1 MAWPGAKIT
10 RCKATPK
17 LDKLQSFFA
26 KKSITKTRPTQK
38 ESLFT
43 SSGWFQYMGRAAA
56 TLKRSF
62 HRPND
67 TNPQGHFSPIKRL
80 MSKYIFFEKQ
90 LAEQA
95 FPVLENKVTD
105 QY

>member
-26 KKSITKTRPTQK
+26 KKSITKTKPTHK

-43 SSGWFQYMGRAAA
+43 SPGWFQHLGRAAA

-67 TNPQGHFSPIKRL
+67 TNPQGHFSPIKCL

-105 QY
+105 HY

>member
-17 LDKLQSFFA
+17 LHKLQSFFA
-26 KKSITKTRPTQK
+26 KKSITKTKPTQK

-43 SSGWFQYMGRAAA
+43 SPGWFQHLGRAAA

-67 TNPQGHFSPIKRL
+67 TNPQGHFSPIKCL

-95 FPVLENKVTD
+95 FPVLENKVT
-105 QY
+105 YHY